1 MKALILEDNE
11 TVGSL
16 VKLCAE
22 SVPDVEA
29 DLCTTYSEFQQKLEG
44 PDVDLILLDHYLPD
58 GEGVE
63 ILRALRNNP
72 RFENAPIFLVTAE
85 TDRQFRLQALQA
97 GATEFLEKPF
107 DAIELTA
114 RLKNIAAMIKAT
126 RELRQEIGRLQE
138 MATTDALTGVLNR
151 RAYLDRFELEVQR
164 ATRFKHHLSVAM
176 LDVDHFKAV
185 NDTYGH
191 SMGDR
196 VLVKIAEVVRNRLRG
211 IDVFGRLGGEEFSI
225 IMAETNLRGARI
237 LSERIREDIESLRL
251 DDPEFATVKV
261 TVSIGVAEWRVGL
274 EPAQC
279 LDRADR
285 VLYRAKQSGRNRV
298 EFWDA
303 AEGVSS

>member
-11 TVGSL
+11 TMGSL
-16 VKLCAE
+16 VKRCAE
-22 SVPDVEA
+22 SIPEIEA
-29 DLCTTYSEFQQKLEG
+29 DLCTTYSEFQQKLEA
-44 PDVDLILLDHYLPD
+44 PDIDLILLDHYLPD

-72 RFENAPIFLVTAE
+72 RFDNAPIFLVTAE

-107 DAIELTA
+107 DVVELTA

-138 MATTDALTGVLNR
+138 MATTDALTGILNR
-151 RAYLDRFELEVQR
+151 RAYLDRLELEVQR
-164 ATRFKHHLSVAM
+164 ATRFKHPLSVAM
-176 LDVDHFKAV
+176 LDVDHFKSV

-191 SMGDR
+191 STGDR
-196 VLVKIAEVVRNRLRG
+196 VLVKITEVVRNRLRG

-225 IMAETNLRGARI
+225 TMAETNLRGARV
-237 LSERIREDIESLRL
+237 LAERIREDIEALRL
-251 DDPEFATVKV
+251 DDPDFARFRV
-261 TVSIGVAEWRVGL
+261 TASIGVAEWKSGL
-274 EPAQC
+274 DPAQC

-298 EFWDA
+298 EFWDI